1 MKDITSVETLD
12 IPSNVTV
19 AVKARTI
26 TVEGPR
32 GSLTKNTGH
41 IQMDIQVVSWVG
53 ICAGRASGT
62 RAWNVG
68 SMAGEGDWTLRAFA
82 CCDDVVCRAW
92 RPGRK

>member
-53 ICAGRASGT
+53 FAQGGT
-62 RAWNVG
+62 GKRVWTVES
-68 SMAGEGDWTLRAFA
+68 SMG
-82 CCDDVVCRAW
+82 W
-92 RPGRK
+92 R